1 MNNRLLIVDDVLFMR
16 VRLRSIVEKF
26 GYQVIGEAANGHEA
40 ITKYQYLNPDAILL
54 DITMPQ
60 MDGVD
65 CLQAIKK
72 IDPAAKVIMVSAMG
86 QGSFIKQCFKYGAE
100 YFICKPFEEA
110 KLKKVLDAVLPIA
123 EEKPAEEEFDNY
135 EAKVE
140 ALTVHHDALLTSVID
155 VKRRV

>member
-16 VRLRSIVEKF
+16 VNLRCIVEKF
-26 GYQVIGEAANGHEA
+26 GYQVVGEAADGHEA
-40 ITKYQYLNPDAILL
+40 IAKYQYLNPDVVLL

-86 QGSFIKQCFKYGAE
+86 QGAFIKQCFKHGAE
-100 YFICKPFEEA
+100 YFICKPFEED
-110 KLKKVLDAVLPIA
+110 KLKKVLHAVLPIV
-123 EEKPAEEEFDNY
+123 ELECEEEVDY
-135 EAKVE
+135 KTAIGS
-140 ALTVHHDALLTSVID
+140 LTIHHDALLTSVID
-155 VKRRV
+155 VKGRS